1 MNIKSFL
8 SEKWQYTL
16 ALNAGTKSDSALSL
30 VQSYVQS
37 EHTNSHLCR
46 KMSCRKMIATS
57 DFTKESLLA
66 CQQVGSYGFYVQSTQ

>member
-16 ALNAGTKSDSALSL
+16 ALNAGTCATKSDSALSL

-37 EHTNSHLCR
+37 EHTTLHLCR

-57 DFTKESLLA
+57 DFTK
-66 CQQVGSYGFYVQSTQ
+66 